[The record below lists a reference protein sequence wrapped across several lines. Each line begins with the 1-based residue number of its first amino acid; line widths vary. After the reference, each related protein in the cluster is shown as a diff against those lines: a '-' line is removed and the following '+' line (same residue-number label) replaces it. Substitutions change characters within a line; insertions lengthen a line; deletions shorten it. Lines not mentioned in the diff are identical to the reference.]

1 MDKKEQAST
10 EIKQSAAGTAGDA
23 PKRFARRMKGLY
35 CDEMTYG
42 ARESFKRLRTNIS
55 IAFEGES
62 TSCKVVGITSA
73 QVNEGKSTASINLAY
88 TLAEAGK
95 RVLLIDCDLRRPSVH
110 TKMGISQNPGLA
122 DLLTTT
128 TQVGPSVYRYTSPK
142 GVKFD
147 IIPAGQP
154 PQNPSE
160 LLSSARFEEVI
171 RTLKAACDYII
182 LDLPPVGAVID
193 AVAVSRTTDGMIV
206 IIREN
211 KCPRYVLDDC
221 MDQLK
226 YAKARILGFVM
237 NGISEGGA
245 KRYKY
250 NDRKYQYSYRYGPR
264 YDNSHYG
271 RY

>member
-10 EIKQSAAGTAGDA
+10 EIKGNAASAANGTE
-23 PKRFARRMKGLY
+23 KRSSHRMKGLY

-55 IAFEGES
+55 IAFEGED
-62 TSCKVVGITSA
+62 TACKVIGITSA
-73 QVNEGKSTASINLAY
+73 QVNEGKSTASVNLAY

-95 RVLLIDCDLRRPSVH
+95 RVLLIDCDLRRPSIHV
-110 TKMGISQNPGLA
+110 KMSIPQNPGLA
-122 DLLTTT
+122 DLLTNA
-128 TQVGPSVYRYTSPK
+128 TQVGPSVYSYTSPK
-142 GVKFD
+142 GVKFE

-160 LLSSARFEEVI
+160 LLSSQRFAEVV
-171 RTLKAACDYII
+171 RMLKNACDYII

-206 IIREN
+206 VIREN

-250 NDRKYQYSYRYGPR
+250 NGRGSQYSYGYGPR
-264 YDNSHYG
+264 YEGPYG

>member
-1 MDKKEQAST
+1 MDKKVQVNAEIKGSAAST
-10 EIKQSAAGTAGDA
+10 ANDTA
-23 PKRFARRMKGLY
+23 KRSSHRMKGLY

-55 IAFEGES
+55 IAFEGED

-95 RVLLIDCDLRRPSVH
+95 RVLLIDCDLRRPSIH
-110 TKMGISQNPGLA
+110 TKMDVPQNPGLA

-128 TQVGPSVYRYTSPK
+128 NQVGPSVYRYTSPK

-147 IIPAGQP
+147 VIPAGQP

-160 LLSSARFEEVI
+160 LLSSERFEEVI
-171 RTLKAACDYII
+171 RTLKGACDYII

-206 IIREN
+206 VIREN
-211 KCPRYVLDDC
+211 KCPRYILDDC

-250 NDRKYQYSYRYGPR
+250 NNRYSQYSYTYAPH
-264 YDNSHYG
+264 YDRPYG

>member
-1 MDKKEQAST
+1 MDKTEQVST
-10 EIKQSAAGTAGDA
+10 EIKESAETPANGTV
-23 PKRFARRMKGLY
+23 RRPSHHMKGLY

-55 IAFEGES
+55 IAFEGEEA
-62 TSCKVVGITSA
+62 SCKIVGVTSA
-73 QVNEGKSTASINLAY
+73 QVNEGKSTTSINLAY
-88 TLAEAGK
+88 TMAEAGK
-95 RVLLIDCDLRRPSVH
+95 RVLLIDCDLRRPSIH
-110 TKMGISQNPGLA
+110 TKMLIPQNPGLA
-122 DLLTTT
+122 DLLTTS

-160 LLSSARFEEVI
+160 LLSSSRFEEII
-171 RTLKAACDYII
+171 RALQSACDFII

-193 AVAVSRTTDGMIV
+193 AVAVSRVTNGMIV
-206 IIREN
+206 VIREN
-211 KCPRYVLDDC
+211 KCPRYILDDC

-237 NGISEGGA
+237 NGIGEGGA

-250 NDRKYQYSYRYGPR
+250 NNRYSQYSYTYAPH
-264 YDNSHYG
+264 YDRPYG